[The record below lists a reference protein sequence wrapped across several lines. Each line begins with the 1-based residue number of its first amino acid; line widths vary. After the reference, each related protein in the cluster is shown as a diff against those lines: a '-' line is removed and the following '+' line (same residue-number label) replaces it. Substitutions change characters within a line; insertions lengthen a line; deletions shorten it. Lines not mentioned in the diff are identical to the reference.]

1 MEGLYLIHTREFIK
15 SKEPIY
21 RIGRGYAVQKNVSKY
36 PNGSNVLFLH
46 ICKNS
51 ILCEAKIIEI
61 FRQTFKQETYYGN
74 KYFSGDMF
82 EMIKIM
88 NDYISQYN
96 A

>member
-1 MEGLYLIHTREFIK
+1 MERLYLIHTREFISLEK
-15 SKEPIY
+15 PIY
-21 RIGRGYAVQKNVSKY
+21 KIGRGENVKNRVMQY

-51 ILCEAKIIEI
+51 IFCEAKIIEI

-74 KYFSGDMF
+74 KYFSGDIF
-82 EMIKIM
+82 EMTDIMYNYIK
-88 NDYISQYN
+88 QHN